1 MQGGTLST
9 SYKKMKTA
17 HFIFSL
23 LLFIVNSIF
32 AQVKDAP
39 VLLFDNGQNK
49 LPVKKIEAV
58 SYQQVI
64 ITDQFWKPKI
74 DKNRLIGIRSALN
87 ESASSMNNFDIASK
101 KKMGK
106 HKGNVAGDSDVYKI
120 IQGAAYALSN
130 TPDQELELIID
141 SLIDRIVAAQ
151 EPDGYLF
158 TYWTVN
164 DISKKWT
171 DLPRKHE
178 LYCAGH
184 MIEAAV
190 AYYQVTG
197 KRKFLDAA
205 IRCADHIDSVFGP
218 HKRLDVPGHEEIE
231 LALFKLYKATGEK
244 KYLELST
251 FFVDERG
258 DPKRMTAEKVA
269 PPDQDPNANKPNRWR
284 PPSYMQ
290 DHLPV
295 TQQFYAVGH
304 AVRATYL
311 YSAMADI
318 STENKETKYLPAL
331 DSLWKDIVGKKLYI
345 TGGIG
350 TKQFHDEGFGSAYL
364 LPNDKAYSET
374 CSSIGLTFWNKR
386 MTLLHGDA
394 KYADLQELTMYNAAI
409 AGVSISG
416 DKFFYTNPL
425 QSQGKYMRSQ
435 WEDPPCCPSN
445 IVRFL
450 PEIGSSIYGKTDN
463 GIYINQFIG
472 NKAKIDIADQKI
484 ALTMETNYPWEGLIS
499 LKVEPEFPVDFT
511 LHFRI
516 PGWAQG
522 ELLPGGLYH
531 FVDGKSIPGNEVIL
545 KINGIRV
552 HNFSQEMGYAVIQ
565 RKWKKGDKVELSL
578 AMNIRLVAGNSKI
591 EDTHGKVVM
600 IRGPLVYCV
609 EETDNNRFF
618 EGENDLHLLPSGLK
632 AKYRKDLL
640 DGVVTINGTA
650 SSTSTLEKMDITA
663 IPYYAWSNRE
673 IGKMK
678 VWMPFSEND

>member
-1 MQGGTLST
+1 MLKEKIILMSG
-9 SYKKMKTA
+9 
-17 HFIFSL
+17 L
-23 LLFIVNSIF
+23 LLLSFSD
-32 AQVKDAP
+32 QVKSKAGDY
-39 VLLFDNGQNK
+39 LDNGQSK

-64 ITDQFWKPKI
+64 ITDKFWKPKI
-74 DKNRLIGIRSALN
+74 DKNRLIGIRSALK
-87 ESASSMNNFDIASK
+87 ECASSMDNFDIASGK
-101 KKMGK
+101 KKGK
-106 HKGNVAGDSDVYKI
+106 HKGNVAGDSDVYKT

-130 TPDQELELIID
+130 TPDKELEAMID

-151 EPDGYLF
+151 QPDGYLF
-158 TYWTVN
+158 TYWTVI

-171 DLPRKHE
+171 ELPKKHE

-205 IRCADHIDSVFGP
+205 IRCANYIDSVFGP

-244 KYLELST
+244 KYLDLST

-269 PPDQDPNANKPNRWR
+269 PPDKDPSANTPNRWR
-284 PPSYMQ
+284 TPSYMQ

-318 STENKETKYLPAL
+318 SHEIKETKYLPAL
-331 DSLWKDIVGKKLYI
+331 DSLWNDVVGKKLYI

-364 LPNDKAYSET
+364 LPNDKAYCET

-386 MTLLHGDA
+386 MALLHGDA
-394 KYADLQELTMYNAAI
+394 KYADLEELTMYNAAI

-425 QSQGKYMRSQ
+425 ESQGKAMRSQ

-450 PEIGSSIYGKTDN
+450 PEIGSTIYGKTDK

-472 NKAKIDIADQKI
+472 NKATIDIADQKI
-484 ALTMETNYPWEGLIS
+484 SLAMETNYPWEGLIS
-499 LKVEPEFPVDFT
+499 LKVEPEFPVDLT

-531 FVDGKSIPGNEVIL
+531 FVDGKSIPANEVML
-545 KINGIRV
+545 KINGVRV
-552 HNFSQEMGYAVIQ
+552 LNFSLEKGYAVIQ
-565 RKWKKGDKVELSL
+565 RKWKKGDKVELAL
-578 AMNIRLVAGNSKI
+578 PMNIRLVAGNSNI
-591 EDTHGKVVM
+591 VDTHGKVVM
-600 IRGPLVYCV
+600 MRGPLVYCI
-609 EETDNNRFF
+609 EETDNKRCF
-618 EGENDLHLLPSGLK
+618 EGANDLYLLPSGLK
-632 AKYRKDLL
+632 ANYRKDLL

-650 SSTSTLEKMDITA
+650 SLPSTMEKIEITA
-663 IPYYAWSNRE
+663 IPYYAWCNRE

-678 VWMPFSEND
+678 VWLPWQEKTN